1 MIKVTYTTITDGIMK
16 PEETI
21 IRIFDGRYFATY
33 SMGGKAEA
41 TVKQMKQDGRKGVL
55 YSRGQM
61 IQVMPN
67 KTEDEI
73 LEIVKADIENGK
85 KVAEAKTKKKL
96 QIKDLVIT
104 KE

>member
-33 SMGGKAEA
+33 NIGGKAET

-73 LEIVKADIENGK
+73 LEIVKADIENGV